1 MIENL
6 LNLEG
11 YLNVL
16 IVACCLLI
24 GFIAKMWV
32 KDLDNKFIPTI
43 VAILGVI
50 LAFVTN
56 GVSIEAFVVGGFSG
70 LASTGLHQL
79 VTQLIS
85 GSKE

>member
-1 MIENL
+1 MMENL

-11 YLNVL
+11 YLNIL
-16 IVACCLLI
+16 IVACCLLV
-24 GFIAKMWV
+24 GFVTKMWI

-43 VAILGVI
+43 VMILGVT
-50 LAFVTN
+50 LAFVIN

-70 LASTGLHQL
+70 LSSTGLHQL

-85 GSKE
+85 GTKE